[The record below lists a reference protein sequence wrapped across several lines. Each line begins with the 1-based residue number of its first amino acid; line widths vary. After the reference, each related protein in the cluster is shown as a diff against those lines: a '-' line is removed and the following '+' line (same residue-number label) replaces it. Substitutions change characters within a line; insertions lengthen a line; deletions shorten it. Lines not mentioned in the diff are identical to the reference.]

1 MVFQERTYSVLIVTA
16 SDSFTNSVMPL
27 LPVTDYWPVT
37 TARSVGEARRRI
49 AETDFDIV
57 LINAPLPD
65 DFGMRL
71 AIDICTNSGAGVL
84 LMVKND
90 LFNDIYAKVVS
101 YGVITLSKPTNLQ
114 MVAQN
119 LRILC
124 ATRERMRQMQARQ
137 ATVEEKIEEIH
148 LVNRAKWLLIECL
161 SMTEPEA
168 HRYIEKQSMDER
180 ISKREVAE
188 NIIKTYK

>member
-16 SDSFTNSVMPL
+16 SDSFVSSVMPL

-37 TARSVGEARRRI
+37 TVRSVSEARRRI
-49 AETDFDIV
+49 VETDFDIV

-84 LMVKND
+84 LMVKSD

-101 YGVITLSKPTNLQ
+101 YGVITLSKPTNSQ

-124 ATRERMRQMQARQ
+124 ATRERMRQMEAKQ
-137 ATVEEKIEEIH
+137 ATVEEKIEEMR

-161 SMTEPEA
+161 GMTEPEA

>member
-27 LPVTDYWPVT
+27 LPVTDYWPVA

-137 ATVEEKIEEIH
+137 ATVEEKIEEIR

>member
-1 MVFQERTYSVLIVTA
+1 MVFQERTYSVLLVTA
-16 SDSFTNSVMPL
+16 SDNFVNSVMPL

-37 TARSVGEARRRI
+37 TVRSVSEARRRI
-49 AETDFDIV
+49 VETDFDIV

-84 LMVKND
+84 LMVKSD

-137 ATVEEKIEEIH
+137 ATVEEKIEEIR

-168 HRYIEKQSMDER
+168 HRYIEKQSMDAR

>member
-16 SDSFTNSVMPL
+16 TDSFTNSTMPL
-27 LPVTDYWPVT
+27 LPVTDYWPVA

-137 ATVEEKIEEIH
+137 ATVEEKIEEIR